1 MNRNRKI
8 RKDSHCDKILTFL
21 EIEGN
26 SLTSWE
32 CIDHL
37 RIQNLPQRIKK
48 LEQYGYIIDRKTEND
63 EEMGITYTR
72 YSLVKDINN
81 G

>member
-1 MNRNRKI
+1 MTKRRKI
-8 RKDSHCDKILTFL
+8 RKNSHCDKILSFL

-26 SLTSWE
+26 SLSSWE

-37 RIQNLPQRIKK
+37 RIQNLPQRIKE

-63 EEMGITYTR
+63 EDGNSYTR
-72 YSLVKDINN
+72 YSLIKDVDN